1 MRPPIDSRS
10 FITTNTMF
18 WNAGFDHFVMHR
30 DLDLASWDN
39 YIPEGRPDWVANGAN
54 HDLVHGY
61 KQRNFWLMETQAG
74 HVDWG
79 QINRALDPGQVR
91 EMGWQAVAHGADAV
105 LYWQWRPAANGQET
119 YYGTVLGQDGKPN
132 PIQPEIAT
140 FATELTGAASLLADT
155 QPTAKVGMIY
165 SYDSRSEEHTSG
177 LQSLMRISYAV
188 FCLKKKKK
196 Y

>member
-1 MRPPIDSRS
+1 
-10 FITTNTMF
+10 
-18 WNAGFDHFVMHR
+18 
-30 DLDLASWDN
+30 
-39 YIPEGRPDWVANGAN
+39 
-54 HDLVHGY
+54 
-61 KQRNFWLMETQAG
+61 
-74 HVDWG
+74 
-79 QINRALDPGQVR
+79 
-91 EMGWQAVAHGADAV
+91 MGWQAVAHGADAV

-165 SYDSRSEEHTSG
+165 SYDSRWAIDLQRHHKDFDPIKAFTDFYRPLRVQSQRSEEHTSE

-196 Y
+196 KNNKSKR